1 MFAFRPRHRHR
12 RTSAT
17 DRPDEALVVVVTP
30 AAATD
35 DEPARTAS
43 AGPDHRIP
51 VAVLPD
57 ALGWFQIESLAAELA
72 DGYRLVGGDDD
83 TDEPAA
89 VLLPVL
95 TPDEVRAVRRRHPR
109 AALIVTTHGT
119 LPGPRVAAVLEAGAD
134 TCVTSATVQV
144 VAAYVRSLGRRVSL
158 VA

>member
-1 MFAFRPRHRHR
+1 MFAFRHRRHRPAPPADH
-12 RTSAT
+12 A
-17 DRPDEALVVVVTP
+17 DDALVVAIT
-30 AAATD
+30 AAAA
-35 DEPARTAS
+35 EPEP
-43 AGPDHRIP
+43 AGPDNRLP
-51 VAVLPD
+51 VAVLPE
-57 ALGWFQIESLAAELA
+57 ALGWFQIDGLA
-72 DGYRLVGGDDD
+72 DELTGDFRLVVGDDDD

-95 TPDEVRAVRRRHPR
+95 TPEEVRAVRRRHPR

-144 VAAYVRSLGRRVSL
+144 VAAYVRSLSRRVSL

>member
-1 MFAFRPRHRHR
+1 MFTFRPRLRHR
-12 RTSAT
+12 RAAT
-17 DRPDEALVVVVTP
+17 PDRRPDDALVVAITP
-30 AAATD
+30 AAAD
-35 DEPARTAS
+35 DGPAVVAS

-51 VAVLPD
+51 VAVLPE
-57 ALGWFQIESLAAELA
+57 ALGWFQVESLAAELA
-72 DGYRLVGGDDD
+72 DDYRLVGGDDD